1 MHLQIEKILNSNIF
15 KKKSYFF
22 IGDSMKKIFNLFKK
36 ILFSF
41 VILYGFN
48 TIGINF
54 NLIIPIN
61 LITLTLITFLGFP
74 ALFSLVLLFVLA
86 F

>member
-1 MHLQIEKILNSNIF
+1 
-15 KKKSYFF
+15 
-22 IGDSMKKIFNLFKK
+22 MKKILDLVKK
-36 ILFSF
+36 VVLSF

-61 LITLTLITFLGFP
+61 IITISLITLLGFP
-74 ALFSLVLLFVLA
+74 ALLSLVLLLVIA

>member
-1 MHLQIEKILNSNIF
+1 
-15 KKKSYFF
+15 
-22 IGDSMKKIFNLFKK
+22 MKKIFNLFKK

-86 F
+86 FWGDFYVGII